1 MTFGQYLRQLRK
13 AKGISQ
19 RELAEK
25 SGVDFTYLSKL
36 ETGVRPPPSA
46 KTIVALARV
55 LDADIDEL
63 LGAAKKI
70 PSNLMERVDSEI
82 IRMLRSSQKGVNQ
95 HEYDQTLIH
104 HHLTGHEALE
114 SGCAG
119 DEEAPQEPERLY
131 RSLIE
136 NSSDGVLLLNSE
148 LEIIYESPSIATI
161 FGYEPGEIGGKDAL
175 AVIHPD
181 DASFV
186 ARELYQLARNPGE
199 TSFGEARVKHKDGTW
214 RIIESRGKNLLH
226 DPILRGI
233 IVNSRDITER
243 RRQEEARGQYEA
255 ALATIVKYNL
265 SDSENRVLN
274 LLLEGQSN
282 HHIAEQLIMSPSTV
296 KFHISNILRKMGATN
311 RTKAVALA
319 LRHQMITE

>member
-13 AKGISQ
+13 AKGVSQ

-25 SGVDFTYLSKL
+25 SGIDFTYLSKL

-46 KTIVALARV
+46 KTVVALANV

-70 PSNLMERVDSEI
+70 PSNLLERVDSEI
-82 IRMLRSSQKGVNQ
+82 IRMLRSSQKGVKLR
-95 HEYDQTLIH
+95 EYDQAVMH
-104 HHLTGHEALE
+104 HHIAGHEASE
-114 SGCAG
+114 SGCTG
-119 DEEAPQEPERLY
+119 EEEAPQEPERLY

-148 LEIIYESPSIATI
+148 LDIIYESPSATSI
-161 FGYEPGEIGGKDAL
+161 FGYDPGEIGGKDAL

-181 DASFV
+181 DVSLV
-186 ARELYQLARNPGE
+186 AHELTQLARNPGE
-199 TSFGEARVKHKDGTW
+199 TICAEARVKHKDGTW
-214 RIIESRGKNLLH
+214 RIIESSVKNLLH

-233 IVNSRDITER
+233 LVNCRDITER
-243 RRQEEARGQYEA
+243 RRQEEARVQHEV

-265 SDSENRVLN
+265 SDSEKNVLN
-274 LLLEGQSN
+274 LLLEGRSN
-282 HHIAEQLIMSPSTV
+282 HQIAEQLITSPSTV
-296 KFHISNILRKMGATN
+296 KFHISNILRKLGATN
-311 RTKAVALA
+311 RTEAVAVAL
-319 LRHQMITE
+319 RH